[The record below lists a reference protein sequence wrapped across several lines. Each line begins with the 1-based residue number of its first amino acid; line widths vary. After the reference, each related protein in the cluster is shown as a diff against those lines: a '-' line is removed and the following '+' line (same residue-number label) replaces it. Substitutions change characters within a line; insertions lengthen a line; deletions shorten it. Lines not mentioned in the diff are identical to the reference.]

1 MVSSGVSFRGANRY
15 DRQGYL
21 CSNERWLCRVRRELD
36 LDMVQINFTG
46 KEILTKIVYY
56 GPALCGK
63 TTNLQLL
70 HKMTDPDRKTKLFSI
85 NTDQDR
91 TLFFDLLPLSL
102 GRIYG
107 YRIKLQIYTVPGQVH
122 YASTR
127 RAVLAGADGVV
138 FVANSLRGS
147 MDDNLQSFQ
156 DLAANLPY
164 NGLDMETIPL
174 VVQYNKRDL
183 PDVYSYVELEKS
195 LNTLKAPS
203 FEAVAINGKGVLET
217 FVAIAK
223 RMINN
228 VVARYRLDRGGKGKV
243 DFGERLARALDE
255 FRQRDS
261 EDTNPVDL
269 SRLQLKFGHP
279 TGSKEPDLGQPQEP
293 GSQHGAMTNSDLI
306 ERAVSANME
315 LANLYVKLDETKRER
330 DERIKQL
337 EAVNRIGETVT
348 SVLDLDRLLNILC
361 KILGD
366 HAGDCVCIA
375 LVEGRPP
382 ELKPRTAYRLK
393 TDPIFLVRS
402 EKGKSLAHL
411 LAHQRKASIVNADT
425 NPEWFDL
432 IKQKFSTIEGVISI
446 PLMSHRRLLGL
457 VNVIT
462 TESKRGFEEGDLA
475 FFSATAKFMASAIEN
490 ARLYSMVSG
499 LNKNLERRM
508 NEINSLNTNLE
519 EKIVE
524 RTQELQYANR
534 ALHRANDELKL
545 LDKTKDQFMSLI
557 TQELRNPMG
566 AICNQLKELSR
577 GEWPQEQKSA
587 VVDIYRTAESVN
599 VIVSKVIRLFNLEQG
614 KTQVAKQLLNLGDLI
629 RAALKEERH
638 LIVERSVRILT
649 RIDDDVRIEADSV
662 LMVEALRHLT
672 QNAARY
678 SPERGVIKLW
688 TDIRAGK
695 VRIYIRDQGPGIA
708 EERRAQVFNKYQIV
722 QGEAY
727 LEEGLGLGLPIA
739 KAIVDRHGGTVDLLD
754 PPTNNKADQGLL
766 VRITL
771 PLPA

>member
-1 MVSSGVSFRGANRY
+1 
-15 DRQGYL
+15 
-21 CSNERWLCRVRRELD
+21 
-36 LDMVQINFTG
+36 MVQINFTG

-63 TTNLQLL
+63 TTNLQVL

-138 FVANSLRGS
+138 FIADSERGK
-147 MDDNLQSFQ
+147 MEDNMQSFQ
-156 DLAANLPY
+156 DLATNLPY

-183 PDVYSYVELEKS
+183 SDVYSYVEMEKA
-195 LNTLKAPS
+195 LNSVKAPS
-203 FEAVAINGKGVLET
+203 FEAVAINGKGVLDT

-228 VVARYRLDRGGKGKV
+228 VVARYRLDRGNKGKV
-243 DFGERLARALDE
+243 DFGDRLARALEE

-279 TGSKEPDLGQPQEP
+279 TGSKVPDLGDPQDEKIA
-293 GSQHGAMTNSDLI
+293 QHGAMTNADLI
-306 ERAVSANME
+306 ERAVAANME

-348 SVLDLDRLLNILC
+348 SMLDIDRLLNTLC

-366 HAGDCVCIA
+366 HAGDCICIA
-375 LVEGRPP
+375 LVEGKPP

-411 LAHQRKASIVNADT
+411 LAHQRKISIVNAET

-432 IKQKFSTIEGVISI
+432 VRQKFSTIEGVISI

-462 TESKRGFEEGDLA
+462 TESKRGFEEHDLA
-475 FFSATAKFMASAIEN
+475 FYSATSKFMASAIEN
-490 ARLYSMVSG
+490 ARLYGMVSG
-499 LNKNLERRM
+499 LNRSLERRVS
-508 NEINSLNTNLE
+508 EINVLNSKLE
-519 EKIVE
+519 ENIQD
-524 RTQELQYANR
+524 RTQELQFANR
-534 ALHRANDELKL
+534 ALQRANEELKL
-545 LDKTKDQFMSLI
+545 LDKTKDQFMSLL

-566 AICNQLKELSR
+566 AICNQLKDLAKA
-577 GEWPQEQKSA
+577 EWPSEQKSSL
-587 VVDIYRTAESVN
+587 VDVYRNAETVN
-599 VIVSKVIRLFNLEQG
+599 LTVSKVIRLFNLEQG
-614 KTQVAKQLLNLGDLI
+614 KTQLSRRPVKVADLMTS
-629 RAALKEERH
+629 ALKADRAS
-638 LIVERSVRILT
+638 IKAKGIRILT
-649 RIDDDVRIEADSV
+649 RLDDNQTIEADAS
-662 LMVEALRHLT
+662 LLQEAFRHLT
-672 QNAARY
+672 QNAVRY
-678 SPERGVIKLW
+678 SPDSSALKIWMDTRP
-688 TDIRAGK
+688 GK
-695 VRIYIRDQGPGIA
+695 VLLYIRDQGPGIP
-708 EERRAQVFNKYQIV
+708 EERRGQVFNKYQIV

-727 LEEGLGLGLPIA
+727 MEEGLGLGLPIA
-739 KAIVDRHGGTVDLLD
+739 KTIIERHGGAIDLLE
-754 PPTNNKADQGLL
+754 PPPGTKDQSGLL

-771 PLPA
+771 PLAP

>member
-1 MVSSGVSFRGANRY
+1 
-15 DRQGYL
+15 
-21 CSNERWLCRVRRELD
+21 
-36 LDMVQINFTG
+36 MVQINFTG

-63 TTNLQLL
+63 TTNLQVL

-102 GRIYG
+102 GRIFG

-138 FVANSLRGS
+138 FIADSERGK

-156 DLAANLPY
+156 DLSANLPY
-164 NGLDMETIPL
+164 NGLDIESIPL
-174 VVQYNKRDL
+174 VIQYNKRDL
-183 PDVYSYVELEKS
+183 QDVYSYVELERT
-195 LNTLKAPS
+195 LNSLKAHS
-203 FEAVAINGKGVLET
+203 YESVAINGQGVLDT
-217 FVAIAK
+217 FISISK

-228 VVARYRLDRGGKGKV
+228 VVARYRLNRGAKGKV
-243 DFGERLARALDE
+243 DFGERLARAMEE

-279 TGSKEPDLGQPQEP
+279 TGSKIPDLGHSQD
-293 GSQHGAMTNSDLI
+293 GSGTQHAAMTNADLI
-306 ERAVSANME
+306 ERAVAANME

-348 SVLDLDRLLNILC
+348 SVLDIDRLLNILC

-366 HAGDCVCIA
+366 HAGDCICIA

-382 ELKPRTAYRLK
+382 ELKPRAAYRLK

-402 EKGKSLAHL
+402 DKGKSLAHL
-411 LAHQRKASIVNADT
+411 LAHQRKASIVSAES
-425 NPEWFDL
+425 NPEWFDF
-432 IKQKFSTIEGVISI
+432 IRQKFSTIEGVISI

-457 VNVIT
+457 INVIT
-462 TESKRGFEEGDLA
+462 TESKRCYEEHDLA

-490 ARLYSMVSG
+490 ARLYGMVSG
-499 LNKNLERRM
+499 LNRNLERKVT
-508 NEINSLNTNLE
+508 EINDLNVKLE
-519 EKIVE
+519 DKIKD
-524 RTQELQYANR
+524 RTQELQFANR
-534 ALHRANDELKL
+534 ALQRANEELKL

-566 AICNQLKELSR
+566 SISNNLKGLAK
-577 GEWPQEQKSA
+577 GDLPAEQKGKL
-587 VVDIYRTAESVN
+587 VDIYRTAESVN
-599 VIVSKVIRLFNLEQG
+599 LTISKVIRLFNLEQG
-614 KTQVAKQLLNLGDLI
+614 KTQLANRSIKLNEII
-629 RAALKEERH
+629 RAALREDRYAIKERK
-638 LIVERSVRILT
+638 IRILT
-649 RIDDDVRIEADSV
+649 RVNEDVVVSADPVLLIEAI
-662 LMVEALRHLT
+662 RHLT
-672 QNAARY
+672 QNAIRY
-678 SPERGVIKLW
+678 SPDGGSVKLW

-695 VRIYIRDQGPGIA
+695 VLFYIRDQGPGIP
-708 EERRAQVFNKYQIV
+708 EDRRNQVFNKYQIV

-727 LEEGLGLGLPIA
+727 LEEGLGLGLPISR
-739 KAIVDRHGGTVDLLD
+739 AIIERHGGEVELLD
-754 PPTNNKADQGLL
+754 PPGAKTDPAGLL
-766 VRITL
+766 VRVWL
-771 PLPA
+771 PMPDQG